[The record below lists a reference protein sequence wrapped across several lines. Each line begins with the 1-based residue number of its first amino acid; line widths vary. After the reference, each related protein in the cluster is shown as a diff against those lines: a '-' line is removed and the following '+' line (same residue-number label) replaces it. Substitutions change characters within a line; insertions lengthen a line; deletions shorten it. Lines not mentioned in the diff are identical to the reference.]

1 MLLSVIMATYILLD
15 LTQQKFSL
23 KCTKPRDAALR
34 IDRLRG
40 HMKLMCHSRIGV
52 AYRCYF
58 NSNTVSELHIV
69 EPGGRTV
76 VRRAMSSIE
85 ELKSLE
91 MSA

>member
-1 MLLSVIMATYILLD
+1 
-15 LTQQKFSL
+15 
-23 KCTKPRDAALR
+23 
-34 IDRLRG
+34 
-40 HMKLMCHSRIGV
+40 MKLMCHSRIGV

-69 EPGGRTV
+69 EPGGKTV
-76 VRRAMSSIE
+76 VTRAMSSIE